1 VNDFIKYSTL
11 AVFVGAGMGVAHADT
26 AETKG
31 GIKIKTDDGRFEAN
45 VGGRIHFDA
54 NFVNEDNDAPFGS
67 AGTENDGFFF
77 RRVYL
82 TLKGKAYGWNYKI
95 EPDFAP
101 NNSTGATNIAFQD
114 IYLSTTLGPG
124 EIIFGQIKPFHGM
137 EELTS
142 SNDLTMI
149 ERPYASA
156 AGIFNGGRSREFQP
170 GVYYKGTF
178 LEKGTYGLGGYSLRR
193 ADTATT
199 QGTGGNARVTFAP
212 ILDTGKVLHL
222 GASYTIEKPDQL
234 NNEDSATPPGTTGN
248 IGTSVAY
255 AGRRGP
261 SFSLGSTAAFDKA
274 ETLGAELAGQ
284 FGPFVAQA
292 EYMTQDLGQGD
303 GADSQT
309 VDAYYLQLSYMLTGE
324 KKAYKKDD
332 GFFGS
337 VKPIN
342 SYGAFELTA
351 RYDHGENKDAA
362 NEPEVQTTTV
372 GVNWYVNPNVRFM
385 ANYVMGKAERV
396 NSGVLQQD
404 EPSTIALR
412 AQFSF

>member
-1 VNDFIKYSTL
+1 MNKLVKYSTL
-11 AVFVGAGMGVAHADT
+11 AVFIGAGIGAAHADT

-31 GIKIKTDDGRFEAN
+31 GIKVKTDDGRFEAN

-54 NFVNEDNDAPFGS
+54 NFLSPDNDSAFGS
-67 AGTENDGFFF
+67 KGTENDGFYF
-77 RRVYL
+77 RRIYL

-114 IYLSTTLGPG
+114 IYLSTAFGPG
-124 EIIFGQIKPFHGM
+124 EVIFGQIKPFHGM

-178 LEKGTYGLGGYSLRR
+178 LEKGTYGGGAYSLRR

-199 QGTGGNARVTFAP
+199 QGTGANARVTFAP
-212 ILDTGKVLHL
+212 VLETGKVLHV
-222 GASYTIEKPDQL
+222 GASYTFEKPDQL

-248 IGTSVAY
+248 LGTSVAY

-303 GADSQT
+303 GASSQT
-309 VDAYYLQLSYMLTGE
+309 VDVYYLQLSYFLTGE
-324 KKAYKKDD
+324 TKSYKKDD

-337 VKPIN
+337 VKPAN
-342 SYGAFELTA
+342 PFGAVELAA
-351 RYDHGENKDAA
+351 RYDHGENKDAT
-362 NEPEVQTTTV
+362 NEPEVETITL
-372 GVNWYVNPNVRFM
+372 GVNWYANTNVRFM
-385 ANYVMGKAERV
+385 ANYVMGKAQRLS
-396 NSGVLQQD
+396 SGVEQED
-404 EPSTIALR
+404 KPNTIALR
-412 AQFSF
+412 AQIAF